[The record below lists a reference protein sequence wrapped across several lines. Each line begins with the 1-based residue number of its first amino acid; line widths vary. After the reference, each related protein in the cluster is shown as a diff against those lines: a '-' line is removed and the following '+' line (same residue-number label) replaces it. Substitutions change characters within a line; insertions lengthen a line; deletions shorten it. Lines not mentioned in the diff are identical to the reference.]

1 MKFKALNYLKNFLA
15 NHDYPIEDRDVF
27 GVVTDAEPRE
37 EFVARVKCLLTEEEI
52 KERKT
57 SDRRREFR
65 LDLTDCPADI
75 MYQLWSDKNDRS
87 YVRKLLDDVIAAHKK
102 KVSVRMMENETFP
115 KKLAEL
121 QKTLSLTD
129 FEQDVLLVSLF
140 LRCGLLVRQ
149 ERSRRYEAKLV
160 DFIAKCLDC
169 TNTDVLAVVSEK
181 GRLRRYRC
189 LDEDLDFNLRLMH
202 FLNGLDEEPFSR
214 QYYSLQKDES
224 LPWEFYGDLTTRHGE
239 IIKDLIRTGKGDSP
253 VNILFYGAPGTGK
266 TSFARTLAAEL
277 GLSCYQISQDTSPG
291 YSSGSKPKDRF
302 GALQI
307 CKEQVDCA
315 QSLIV
320 VDEADEMLR
329 GMGEFGL
336 SSMFRASARSVG
348 DKGLLN
354 TVLDTIKTPTIWIAN
369 TSAEELDPSSRR
381 RFDYSVKFEP
391 LTSTQRLSIW
401 KNSVKKQKLS
411 KLFTEQQL
419 TAFAERYAVSA
430 GGIALTLKNV
440 AQLKP
445 AKKDVEALVDKLMAP
460 HCDLLNISRS
470 DEKQKPARDYSLE
483 GLNIKGDLQLERI
496 IEAVRNF
503 QNGSDG
509 DMDRPRMNLL
519 LSGAPGTGKTEFVKY
534 LGKVLNKRVSV
545 KMGSDILSMY
555 VGGTEQNIKQAFAE
569 AASEKSILFL
579 DEIDGLVQSR
589 ASAQRS
595 WEVTQVN
602 ELLHQMENFGGVMIG
617 ATNFVENLDAA
628 ILRRFT
634 FKLEFDWLTDD
645 GKILF
650 YERMFQSKLSPA
662 EKKALVAIPNLA
674 PGDFRTVRQ
683 SLYYLGG
690 TITTA
695 DRLAALARES
705 EAKSNNAF
713 AARSKVG
720 F

>member
-1 MKFKALNYLKNFLA
+1 MFKALNYLKNFLA
-15 NHDYPIEDRDVF
+15 NHDDEIGNIDVF
-27 GVVTDAEPRE
+27 SVVTDAESQN
-37 EFVARVKCLLTEEEI
+37 EFVARVKRLFTEEEI

-57 SDRRREFR
+57 SDRPREFR
-65 LDLTDCPADI
+65 LDLTDYPTEI
-75 MYQLWSDKNDRS
+75 MYQLWSDKKDRS

-102 KVSVRMMENETFP
+102 KFSVRMMETETFP

-129 FEQDVLLVSLF
+129 FEQDVLLVCLF
-140 LRCGLLVRQ
+140 LHCNLLDRPTGSLHKP
-149 ERSRRYEAKLV
+149 EWV

-169 TNTDVLAVVSEK
+169 THADVFAVVSEK
-181 GRLRRYRC
+181 GRLRRYSCIDR
-189 LDEDLDFNLRLMH
+189 DLIFNSRLMN
-202 FLNGLDEEPFSR
+202 FLTGVDEEPFSS
-214 QYYSLQKDES
+214 QFYSLQKDES
-224 LPWEFYGDLTTRHGE
+224 LPWEFYGELVTKHGE
-239 IIKDLIRTGKGDSP
+239 IIKDLIHSGKGVSP

-266 TSFARTLAAEL
+266 TSFARTLATQL
-277 GLSCYQISQDTSPG
+277 GFSCYQISQDTSQG
-291 YSSGSKPKDRF
+291 ESSMSRPEDRF

-307 CKEQVDCA
+307 CNDQVNRSR
-315 QSLIV
+315 SLIV

-329 GMGEFGL
+329 GMGGFGL
-336 SSMFRASARSVG
+336 FSMFRASARSVG

-354 TVLDTIKTPTIWIAN
+354 TVLDTIKTPTIWITN

-445 AKKDVEALVDKLMAP
+445 AKKDVEALVDKLMTP

-634 FKLEFDWLTDD
+634 FKLEFDWLTEE

-650 YERMFQSKLSPA
+650 YERMFQSKLSSA
-662 EKKALVAIPNLA
+662 EKKTLAAIPNLA

-695 DRLAALARES
+695 DRLAALTRES
-705 EAKSNNAF
+705 ESKSNNAF